1 MSLQIWLPLIGNLKN
16 EGLNPVSVTNN
27 GATVNNNGKIG
38 KCYSF
43 GGSNYLTL
51 PTSAIENFSGD
62 ISCCAWINISA
73 WNTQYDSIVKMYANN
88 NAWQNSIF
96 AMGRNGSTNKLYFSI
111 ANGSSSTQAN
121 CTLTENASLNTW
133 YHMACTYDSTNK
145 KMKIYLNGELKVTYS
160 TTIVPN
166 FNIVT
171 SIGIG
176 GSPLASYGL
185 KGLLNDF
192 RLYNHVLSLK
202 EIKEIAKALVLH
214 YPLNNNG
221 LGNPNP
227 NLLSNIFTKMSTWID
242 HGLNSATV
250 ITNGYENTY
259 TLIKGI
265 GGWQSFY
272 SSSTIT
278 LEAGTYTFSCWYK
291 TYSNFTQY
299 SGSFGLRLTTS
310 PPTSNDN
317 STTIATLGFSTSA
330 NDLTRIS
337 TTFTLTESKSVYIG
351 INGGHISDGLEN
363 KIFDVNYIKL
373 EIGSKVTSWCPNQTD
388 NEYAMFGY
396 NNNIIY
402 DLSGYQHNGT
412 LKDITCSLDT
422 PRYEVSSQF
431 NATKTSYIK
440 VNQNNWMAQGATDM
454 TINIWAYMSNW
465 SSWSGNRIFSCTESG
480 GWNTQQDVTNY
491 INFPVDVYTNA
502 NKTSTGYIAQA
513 NRVGI
518 LKTDLTSGWHMFTW
532 IYNTAGTYVYVDA
545 NLYES
550 KLNISYG
557 IYYNLSSSRLY
568 LGCQANGVNP
578 TSPYFTGKQSDF
590 RIYYTTLSEADIL
603 KLYQKPVLA
612 DRNNNFYTYGD
623 FNQIDSNTVSIERE
637 AIVNINELHEIVRDN
652 LLSDTS
658 TEKTGNS
665 ANAQWFRWNVTNPY
679 LTANT
684 PYTLSFDAKITNTS
698 DVFYI
703 SFGNTDSTQ
712 QVIQSGT
719 TVTTEYRRYT
729 IVCQTT
735 KTNINSI
742 IMSNAKQY
750 NRGNENNTGS
760 TLYVKNIK
768 LELGDYSTPYT
779 QAGNN
784 ISNIYYTRDGLF
796 INNQSL
802 EI

>member
-1 MSLQIWLPLIGNLKN
+1 MSLQVWLPLVGSLENK
-16 EGLNPVSVTNN
+16 GLNPVSITNN
-27 GATVNNNGKIG
+27 GATVNNSGKIG

-43 GGSNYLTL
+43 DGTDDRIYS
-51 PTSAIENFSGD
+51 NFSIGNEWSAGCWFYAATSTRAWSALILLNHNSGD
-62 ISCCAWINISA
+62 ADTQIGLYCNPSTGKIS
-73 WNTQYDSIVKMYANN
+73 
-88 NAWQNSIF
+88 
-96 AMGRNGSTNKLYFSI
+96 SI
-111 ANGSSSTQAN
+111 ANGVSHVNTVDFLDKWTHYVTTFKNQILST
-121 CTLTENASLNTW
+121 
-133 YHMACTYDSTNK
+133 Y
-145 KMKIYLNGELKVTYS
+145 INGELVATKTITNTALTKTHLTIGARS
-160 TTIVPN
+160 TN
-166 FNIVT
+166 ANGAGT
-171 SIGIG
+171 SAAGYFQG
-176 GSPLASYGL
+176 Q
-185 KGLLNDF
+185 LNDV
-192 RLYNHVLSLK
+192 RIYDHALSLR
-202 EIKEIAKALVLH
+202 EIREISKALALH

-227 NLLSNIFTKMSTWID
+227 NLLNNNFTKMSTWID

-250 ITNGYENTY
+250 TTEGYRNTY

-265 GGWQSFY
+265 GGWESFY

-278 LEAGTYTFSCWYK
+278 LEPGTYTFSCQYK

-351 INGGHISDGLEN
+351 INGGHITDGLEN
-363 KIFDVNYIKL
+363 KVFDINYIKL

-396 NNNIIY
+396 NNTIVY

-412 LKDITCSLDT
+412 LKDITYSTDS
-422 PRYEVSSQF
+422 PKYYISSQF
-431 NATKTSYIK
+431 DATKTSYIK

-454 TINIWAYMSNW
+454 TINLWAYMNDW
-465 SSWSGNRIFSCTESG
+465 STWNGNRLFSCTESG
-480 GWNTQQDVTNY
+480 GWNIQATVANSLT
-491 INFPVDVYTNA
+491 FPVMVYTNA
-502 NKTSTGYIAQA
+502 NKTSTGYIPSVD
-513 NRVGI
+513 RVSI
-518 LKTDLTSGWHMFTW
+518 LKTDISSGWHMFTY
-532 IYNTAGTYVYVDA
+532 IYNISGCKVYLDAQLYQEKTYA
-545 NLYES
+545 
-550 KLNISYG
+550 SYG
-557 IYYNLSSSRLY
+557 IHYALGSSKLY
-568 LGCQANGVNP
+568 LGCEANG
-578 TSPYFTGKQSDF
+578 TASTGPYFTGKQSDF

-612 DRNNNFYTYGD
+612 DRNNNFYTYGN
-623 FNQIDSNTVSIERE
+623 FNQIDNNTISIERE
-637 AIVNINELHEIVRDN
+637 AIVNINELHEIVRNN
-652 LLSDTS
+652 LLSNTS
-658 TEKTGNS
+658 IEKSGNS
-665 ANAQWFRWNVTNPY
+665 ANAQWFRWDITNPY
-679 LTANT
+679 LTINT
-684 PYTLSFDAKITNTS
+684 PYTLSFDAKITNAS

-703 SFGNTDSTQ
+703 SFGNADSTQ
-712 QVIQSGT
+712 QVIQQGT
-719 TVTTEYRRYT
+719 IVTTTYRRYT

-768 LELGDYSTPYT
+768 LEFGDYSTPYT